1 MNYIFSSV
9 FPSQV
14 NIVRNETEPSN
25 ESIRVMHSFH
35 FSNLGPTPADEAV
48 IDLRI
53 PVEITNELQSES
65 IPFVQFFHVNSTE
78 DINCYSKNLEKG
90 IKQKNINKKKKKI
103 S

>member
-1 MNYIFSSV
+1 MNDFIFSSV

-14 NIVRNETEPSN
+14 NIIKNESQPVN

-65 IPFVQFFHVNSTE
+65 IPFVQFFQVNSTE
-78 DINCYSKNLEKG
+78 DIKCSSRNLDKG
-90 IKQKNINKKKKKI
+90 KKMII
-103 S
+103 SFNM